1 LVEKDPMIARTS
13 PAHLPS
19 EALLKRLAP
28 PAPVPGR
35 ADLLAWQ
42 ARDVFDFW
50 KAWELETGA
59 KQDIPYWI
67 TVWPAA
73 LLMAEYFGEHPETA
87 MGKTVLDLGCGGGI
101 AGLAAAKAGAS
112 LVIANDVDPAALAMA
127 ELNAALN
134 GVAFTVVDE
143 NLLSRP
149 PDPDWNVILV
159 ADLFYEKSVAE
170 PMLDWLRQA
179 LSQRA
184 RVLIADASRPF
195 APQTG
200 VRVLAEKTYATDV
213 DLEGSSQ
220 RNVRLLELL
229 P

>member
-1 LVEKDPMIARTS
+1 MIVRPL
-13 PAHLPS
+13 PASLPS

-35 ADLLAWQ
+35 PDLLAWQ

-50 KAWELETGA
+50 KAWELESGI
-59 KQDIPYWI
+59 KQDIPYWV

-73 LLMAEYFGEHPETA
+73 RLLAEYVGEHPETA
-87 MGKTVLDLGCGGGI
+87 AGKTVLDLGCGGGI
-101 AGLAAAKAGAS
+101 AGLAAARAGATR
-112 LVIANDVDPAALAMA
+112 VIANDVDPAALAMA
-127 ELNAALN
+127 GRNAALN
-134 GVAFTVVDE
+134 GLALTVAED

-149 PDPDWNVILV
+149 PDAEWNVILV

-179 LSQRA
+179 LSQRS

-195 APQTG
+195 APQAG
-200 VRVLAEKTYATDV
+200 VRLLAEKTYLTDV

-220 RNVRLLELL
+220 RKVRLLELL

>member
-1 LVEKDPMIARTS
+1 M
-13 PAHLPS
+13 
-19 EALLKRLAP
+19 AP

-50 KAWELETGA
+50 KAWELESGV
-59 KQDIPYWI
+59 KQNIPYWI

-73 LLMAEYFGEHPETA
+73 RLTAEFIGEHPEMA
-87 MGKTVLDLGCGGGI
+87 AGKTVLDLGCGGGV
-101 AGLAAAKAGAS
+101 AGLAAAKAGAAR
-112 LVIANDVDPAALAMA
+112 VIANDIDPAALAMA

-134 GVAFTVVDE
+134 GLELDVAVD

-149 PDPDWNVILV
+149 PDPDWDLILV

-179 LSQRA
+179 LAQRS

-200 VRVLAEKTYATDV
+200 VRVLAETTYATDA

-220 RNVRLLELL
+220 RKVRLLELL

>member
-1 LVEKDPMIARTS
+1 MIARTS
-13 PAHLPS
+13 PASLPS

-35 ADLLAWQ
+35 EDLVAWQ

-50 KAWELETGA
+50 QAWELESGV

-73 LLMAEYFGEHPETA
+73 RLLAEYIGEHPEVA
-87 MGKTVLDLGCGGGI
+87 EGKTVLDLGCGGGI
-101 AGLAAAKAGAS
+101 AGLAAAKAGAVR
-112 LVIANDVDPAALAMA
+112 VIANDVDPTALAMA
-127 ELNAALN
+127 GMNAALN
-134 GVAFTVVDE
+134 GLALNIADD
-143 NLLSRP
+143 NLLPRP

-170 PMLDWLRQA
+170 PMLAWLRQA
-179 LSQRA
+179 LSQRS

-195 APQTG
+195 APQSG
-200 VRVLAEKTYATDV
+200 VRLLAEKTYPTDV
-213 DLEGSSQ
+213 DLEGSMQ
-220 RNVRLLELL
+220 RKVRLLELL